1 MTISHLY
8 DFFLKYPHVSTD
20 SRRIEAGSLFF
31 ALKGDN
37 FDGNR
42 FASTVLKEGAAFAV
56 VDDPAVVDG
65 ERYLLVENVL
75 VALQQLAAFHR
86 TQLRCPIIGITGTNG
101 KTTTKELVAAVLA
114 TKYRVEYTRGNL
126 NNHIGVPLTLL
137 SMTPETEVGIVEM
150 GANHPGEIAFLCG
163 LARPDYGLVTNVGK
177 AHLEGFGSFEGV
189 VRTKSELYR
198 FLEENGGAVFV
209 NGENEILL
217 RCVGNNLKKIT
228 YGTSDDFYLRGEAI
242 DAIPFLNVKA
252 FFQDVTLNVETKL
265 AGGYNLENVLAA
277 MAVGKYFD
285 VAPENVKSAI
295 EAYVPSNNRSQY
307 IRTSRNE
314 IILDAYN
321 ANPGSM
327 QASIANFLK
336 LSHPRKLFVL
346 GDMLELGEAA
356 PEEHQHIIDSL
367 SEEVNKGVLLA
378 GPLFSATGRPDGFL
392 VFLDVE
398 GLIEYLRDNPLSGC
412 LVLVKG
418 SRGMQLEKL
427 TPFL

>member
-1 MTISHLY
+1 MTISQLY

-42 FASTVLKEGAAFAV
+42 FASNALKEGASFAV
-56 VDDPAVVDG
+56 VDDPSVVDG

-75 VALQQLAAFHR
+75 EALQQLAAYHR
-86 TQLRCPIIGITGTNG
+86 NQLRCPIIGITGTNG
-101 KTTTKELVAAVLA
+101 KTTTKELIAAVLGS
-114 TKYRVEYTRGNL
+114 KYRVEYTRGNL

-137 SMTPETEVGIVEM
+137 SMTPETEAGIVEM

-198 FLEENGGAVFV
+198 FLEENGGTVFV

-217 RCVGNNLKKIT
+217 RSVGINLKKIT
-228 YGTSDDFYLRGEAI
+228 YGTAEGFYLRGEAI
-242 DAIPFLNVKA
+242 DAIHFLKVRA
-252 FFQDVTLNVETKL
+252 FFQGETLNVETKL

-277 MAVGKYFD
+277 MAVGSYFE
-285 VAPENVKSAI
+285 VTPENIKSAI
-295 EAYVPSNNRSQY
+295 ENYVPSNNRSQF

-314 IILDAYN
+314 IIMDAYN
-321 ANPGSM
+321 ANPASM

-336 LSHPRKLFVL
+336 LSHPRKLLIL
-346 GDMLELGEAA
+346 GDMLELGKAA
-356 PEEHQHIIDSL
+356 AEEHQYIVNSL
-367 SEEVNKGVLLA
+367 SDEVNYGVLLA
-378 GPLFSATGRPDGFL
+378 GPHFNATRRAEGFL
-392 VFLDVE
+392 AFADVT
-398 GLIEYLRDNPLSGC
+398 GLMDYLRNNPLSGC
-412 LVLVKG
+412 LILVKG